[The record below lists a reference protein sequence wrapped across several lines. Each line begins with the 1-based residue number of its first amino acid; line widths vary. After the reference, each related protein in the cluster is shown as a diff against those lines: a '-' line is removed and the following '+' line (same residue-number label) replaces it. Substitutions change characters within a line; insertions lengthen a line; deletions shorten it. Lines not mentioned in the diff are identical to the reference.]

1 MAVVIVLF
9 VAFLVWKFVFEGGA
23 KSLAEEKQYV
33 KPHKRTVKGYYRK
46 ASRKNKKRR

>member
-23 KSLAEEKQYV
+23 KSLPEEKQYV
-33 KPHKRTVKGYYRK
+33 KSYTRTVKGYHRK
-46 ASRKNKKRR
+46 ASKKNKKRR